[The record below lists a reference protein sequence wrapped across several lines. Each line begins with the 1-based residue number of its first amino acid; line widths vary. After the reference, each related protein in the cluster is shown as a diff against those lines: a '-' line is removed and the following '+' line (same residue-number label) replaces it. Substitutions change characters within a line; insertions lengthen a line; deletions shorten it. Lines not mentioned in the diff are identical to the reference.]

1 MVVTEIQPT
10 KKNNEKIRLAAIA
23 EYQVILRIR

>member
-10 KKNNEKIRLAAIA
+10 KKNNEKSDWQLIA